1 MLEKL
6 LRCCARPTPLRREPV
21 VALAVMAIAT
31 GCADAT
37 QEESPMPTT
46 DEITVS
52 SDAFAEGAAIPD
64 RHTCDGDD
72 LSPPLSWSGA
82 PPETAAYV
90 LIVDDPDARSFVH
103 WLVVDIPAEVTEL
116 GEGAPGD
123 GVEGQNDFG
132 RTGWGGPCPPS
143 GTHRYVFTV
152 HALSEPLGLSG
163 TFDATAV
170 RRAMERKVLAQGR
183 LIGTYR
189 RSD

>member
-1 MLEKL
+1 
-6 LRCCARPTPLRREPV
+6 
-21 VALAVMAIAT
+21 MAIAT